1 MCVCF
6 ADATPTSAPYGCC
19 IAALRKYHQL
29 HKCFPDRIFVYRDG
43 VGEGQVQHIHDF
55 EVAQFLECFQKQSGY
70 KPKFT
75 FAIVTKRISTRFFA
89 KIRGQLLNPPPGTVV
104 DKEVTKKGW

>member
-1 MCVCF
+1 M
-6 ADATPTSAPYGCC
+6 
-19 IAALRKYHQL
+19 RKYHQL
-29 HKCFPDRIFVYRDG
+29 HSSFPDRIFVYRDG
-43 VGEGQVQHIHDF
+43 VGEGQVQQVYDF

-75 FAIVTKRISTRFFA
+75 FTIVTKKISTRFFA